1 MSEVECNTA
10 AIADANINLLSVFSS
25 LNLGDREVSMGL
37 RAVLFECSKESRL
50 RRLE

>member
-10 AIADANINLLSVFSS
+10 AIADANINLLSGFSS

-37 RAVLFECSKESRL
+37 RAVLFECSKESQL
-50 RRLE
+50 RRLG